1 MKVLVTGCSGRVGR
15 ATIDRLLS
23 EGHTVLGIDT
33 VPPAVRKCPFA
44 VVDMTDY
51 GQVVDAVVSI
61 EKGIDAIV
69 HMAAIVGAKVAPS
82 THIFNTNTAITY
94 NVFQAARVAGIKNV
108 VFASSETLLGCPF
121 DVPPPYLPIDENY
134 ASRPESSYAL
144 SKLVDEAVAQEFC
157 RWDPELK
164 MIGLRFSWVKEP
176 FQYAEFEAYDANP
189 TLQKWNFW
197 SYVDSRDCAQ
207 AVSLALNAKLTGFST
222 YIIAAEDTVMSKSN
236 VELLQEYFP
245 NVPVKSPIKDR
256 ECMLST
262 EAARSVLG
270 FRPEYRWREELAKF
284 RAKS

>member
-1 MKVLVTGCSGRVGR
+1 MKVLVTGCSGRIGR
-15 ATIDRLLS
+15 ATVNRLLA

-33 VPPAVRKCPFA
+33 VPPAVKNYQFA
-44 VVDMTDY
+44 VVDMTNY
-51 GQVVDAVVSI
+51 GQVVDAVVGL

-94 NVFQAARVAGIKNV
+94 NVFQAARVAGVKNV

-121 DVPPPYLPIDENY
+121 DAPPPYLPIDEKY

-157 RWDPELK
+157 RWDPNLK
-164 MIGLRFSWVKEP
+164 MVGLRFSWVKEP
-176 FQYAEFEAYDANP
+176 WQYPEFEAYDASP
-189 TLQKWNFW
+189 TIQKWNFW

-207 AVSLALNAKLTGFST
+207 AVSLALTAKLTGFST
-222 YIIAAEDTVMSKSN
+222 YIIAAEDTVMSKN
-236 VELLQEYFP
+236 NADLLREYYP
-245 NVPVKSPIKDR
+245 DVPVRSAIRER

-262 EAARSVLG
+262 EAARTVLG
-270 FRPEYRWREELAKF
+270 FRPEYRWRDELAKL